1 MTSTALTRLTGAH
14 QRLTLGLELPL
25 DNDWGAGRRAAD
37 QQAGRPFG
45 VPDLSGHA
53 DLARLADR
61 LGFSALWLRDV
72 PVYDPLAFGDAGS
85 VFDVF
90 AYLGHLAA
98 LTEHVVLGTSAVV
111 LPLRSPLHV
120 AKAAATVDVLSAG
133 RLVLGLASGD
143 RPVEYPL
150 FGADFDGRGQA
161 FRDGVRTLRAAWA
174 TPAPGLGLT
183 LPGTGLRAERRI
195 DVLPKPVGGDIPIA
209 VAGSARQTPEW
220 IAGHADAGLNDPR
233 PLDALRDDVQRWRE
247 VQALPHAHAARPGRG
262 PRGPAGADPPR
273 PAYRAHR
280 PRRTPG
286 RDGGP
291 GRRPRLPQ
299 PPSGGPPGR
308 GGTARTRRGGPAPLP
323 RALTRRRAPSGTGAA
338 HPPRTRGGQRCR
350 GLRPGGCSGA

>member
-1 MTSTALTRLTGAH
+1 MTSTALTRLTGPH

-220 IAGHADAGLNDPR
+220 IAGHADAGLNYPR

-247 VQALPHAHAARPGRG
+247 LTGGRSKPYLTPMLLDLVADPAARPEPIRLGLRTGRTDLVEHL
-262 PRGPAGADPPR
+262 GAMADLGV
-273 PAYRAHR
+273 AHVS
-280 PRRTPG
+280 
-286 RDGGP
+286 
-291 GRRPRLPQ
+291 LN
-299 PPSGGPPGR
+299 
-308 GGTARTRRGGPAPLP
+308 
-323 RALTRRRAPSGTGAA
+323 
-338 HPPRTRGGQRCR
+338 
-350 GLRPGGCSGA
+350 LRPGDRPVAEVLHELAEEVLPHFPGR

>member
-1 MTSTALTRLTGAH
+1 MTSTALTRLTGPH
-14 QRLTLGLELPL
+14 RRLTLGLELPL
-25 DNDWGAGRRAAD
+25 DNDWGAGRLAAD

-61 LGFSALWLRDV
+61 LGFTALWLRDV
-72 PVYDPLAFGDAGS
+72 PLYDPLGFGDAGS

-98 LTEHVVLGTSAVV
+98 LTDHVVLGTSAVV

-120 AKAAATVDVLSAG
+120 AKAAATVDVLSGG

-174 TPAPGLGLT
+174 TPAPGQGLT

-195 DVLPKPVGGDIPIA
+195 DVLPKPMGGDIPVA
-209 VAGSARQTPEW
+209 VAGSARQSPEW
-220 IAGHADAGLNDPR
+220 IAEHADASLNYPR
-233 PLDALRDDVQRWRE
+233 PLDALRDTVCRWRE
-247 VQALPHAHAARPGRG
+247 LTGGRDKPYVTPMLLDLLADPAAPPEPIRLGLRTGRAALLDHLGAMADLGVAHVPLNLRPGDRPVAEVLHELAEEVLPHF
-262 PRGPAGADPPR
+262 
-273 PAYRAHR
+273 
-280 PRRTPG
+280 
-286 RDGGP
+286 P
-291 GRRPRLPQ
+291 GRR
-299 PPSGGPPGR
+299 
-308 GGTARTRRGGPAPLP
+308 
-323 RALTRRRAPSGTGAA
+323 TG
-338 HPPRTRGGQRCR
+338 
-350 GLRPGGCSGA
+350 S

>member
-1 MTSTALTRLTGAH
+1 MTSTALARLTGPH
-14 QRLTLGLELPL
+14 RRLTLGLELPL
-25 DNDWGAGRRAAD
+25 DNDWGAGRLAAD
-37 QQAGRPFG
+37 RQAGRPFG
-45 VPDLSGHA
+45 VPDLGGHA

-61 LGFSALWLRDV
+61 LGFNALWLRDV
-72 PVYDPLAFGDAGS
+72 PLYDPLAFGDAGS

-120 AKAAATVDVLSAG
+120 AKAAATVDVLSGG

-195 DVLPKPVGGDIPIA
+195 DVLPKPVGGDIPVA
-209 VAGSARQTPEW
+209 VAGSARQSPQW
-220 IAGHADAGLNDPR
+220 IAEHADASLNYPR
-233 PLDALRDDVQRWRE
+233 PLGALGDDVRRWRE
-247 VQALPHAHAARPGRG
+247 LTGGLDRPYLT
-262 PRGPAGADPPR
+262 PMLLDLLADPAA
-273 PAYRAHR
+273 PAEPIRLGLRTGRTALLDHLAAMADLGVAHVS
-280 PRRTPG
+280 
-286 RDGGP
+286 
-291 GRRPRLPQ
+291 LN
-299 PPSGGPPGR
+299 
-308 GGTARTRRGGPAPLP
+308 
-323 RALTRRRAPSGTGAA
+323 
-338 HPPRTRGGQRCR
+338 
-350 GLRPGGCSGA
+350 LRPGDRPVAEVLHELAEEILPHFPGR

>member
-1 MTSTALTRLTGAH
+1 MTSTALTRLTGPH
-14 QRLTLGLELPL
+14 LRLTLGLELPL

-98 LTEHVVLGTSAVV
+98 LTEHVVLGTAAVV

-120 AKAAATVDVLSAG
+120 AKAAATVDVLSGG

-174 TPAPGLGLT
+174 SPAPGLGLT
-183 LPGTGLRAERRI
+183 LPGTGLRPERRI

-220 IAGHADAGLNDPR
+220 IAGHADAGLNYPR
-233 PLDALRDDVQRWRE
+233 PLDALGDDVQRWRE
-247 VQALPHAHAARPGRG
+247 LTGGRSKPYFTPMLLDLVADPAARPEPIRLGLRTGRT
-262 PRGPAGADPPR
+262 ALVDHLGAMADLGV
-273 PAYRAHR
+273 AHVS
-280 PRRTPG
+280 
-286 RDGGP
+286 
-291 GRRPRLPQ
+291 LN
-299 PPSGGPPGR
+299 
-308 GGTARTRRGGPAPLP
+308 
-323 RALTRRRAPSGTGAA
+323 
-338 HPPRTRGGQRCR
+338 
-350 GLRPGGCSGA
+350 LRPGDRPVAEVLHELAEEVLPHFPGR

>member
-1 MTSTALTRLTGAH
+1 MTSTALTRLTGPH

-161 FRDGVRTLRAAWA
+161 FRDGVRTLRAAWE

-220 IAGHADAGLNDPR
+220 IAGHADAGLNYPR

-247 VQALPHAHAARPGRG
+247 LTGGRSKPYLTPMLLDLVADPAARPEPIRLGLRTGRT
-262 PRGPAGADPPR
+262 ALVEHLGAMADLGV
-273 PAYRAHR
+273 AHVS
-280 PRRTPG
+280 
-286 RDGGP
+286 
-291 GRRPRLPQ
+291 LN
-299 PPSGGPPGR
+299 
-308 GGTARTRRGGPAPLP
+308 
-323 RALTRRRAPSGTGAA
+323 
-338 HPPRTRGGQRCR
+338 
-350 GLRPGGCSGA
+350 LRPGDRPVAEVLHELAEEVLPHFPGR

>member
-1 MTSTALTRLTGAH
+1 MTSTALTRLTGPH

-53 DLARLADR
+53 DLARLADG

-120 AKAAATVDVLSAG
+120 AKAAATVDVLSGG

-174 TPAPGLGLT
+174 TPAPGLGLA

-209 VAGSARQTPEW
+209 VAGSARQAPEW
-220 IAGHADAGLNDPR
+220 IAGHADAGLNYPR

-247 VQALPHAHAARPGRG
+247 LTGGRYKPYLTPMLLDLVADPAARPEPIRLGLRTGRT
-262 PRGPAGADPPR
+262 ALVDHLGAMADLGV
-273 PAYRAHR
+273 AHVS
-280 PRRTPG
+280 
-286 RDGGP
+286 
-291 GRRPRLPQ
+291 LN
-299 PPSGGPPGR
+299 
-308 GGTARTRRGGPAPLP
+308 
-323 RALTRRRAPSGTGAA
+323 
-338 HPPRTRGGQRCR
+338 
-350 GLRPGGCSGA
+350 LRPGDRPVAEVLHELAEEVLPHFPGR